1 MAWTNFAIGKRLIG
15 LKKSLVAA
23 GAAVV
28 LAGALVAGIKA
39 GHVSVSDLVP
49 KPLPPPPPVTGS
61 EAASM
66 QELLQQVRQSTV
78 AVAGVGL
85 LTGGQSYDNI
95 SVNGFLISPSYAVVD
110 HSCNVGVD
118 VTVTFSNGQSV
129 SGQVMKSSGI
139 DNIALVKL
147 DSLVTDVPFL
157 HFAKANPAP
166 GALLMEVG
174 SAQNV
179 TAGIPPG
186 DTGPYGESID
196 NFDHAWVGRVLGY
209 AKQSVTGGPPTPANT
224 QLIMFATLKAT
235 GQGLGDVIVNQQ
247 GEVVGVVTWQEIPWY
262 EIADSVL
269 QPPPFKVA
277 QAMNVRPAAGPFN
290 MEENIAAWTNDPGL

>member
-1 MAWTNFAIGKRLIG
+1 M
-15 LKKSLVAA
+15 KKSLVAA

-39 GHVSVSDLVP
+39 GHVSVSDLAP
-49 KPLPPPPPVTGS
+49 KPLPPAPPVTAGQT
-61 EAASM
+61 ASM

-78 AVAGVGL
+78 TVAGAGL

-110 HSCNVGVD
+110 HTCNVGVD
-118 VTVTFSNGQSV
+118 VTVGLSNGQNV
-129 SGQVMKSSGI
+129 SGRVVRDSPI

-147 DSLVTDVPFL
+147 DTLVTDVPFL
-157 HFAKANPAP
+157 HFARTNPTP
-166 GALLMEVG
+166 GALVMEVG

-179 TAGIPPG
+179 TAGLPPG
-186 DTGPYGESID
+186 DTGPNGESID

-209 AKQSVTGGPPTPANT
+209 YDNSATGGPLTPANT
-224 QLIMFATLKAT
+224 QPMMFATLQVT

-247 GEVVGVVTWQEIPWY
+247 GQVVGVVTWQEMPWS
-262 EIADSVL
+262 EITSLLLEPA
-269 QPPPFKVA
+269 PFKVA
-277 QAMNVRPAAGPFN
+277 QAMGVRPAAGPFN
-290 MEENIAAWTNDPGL
+290 MEENIAAWTHDPSL